1 MTDALFLSNSLA
13 DLAARIKAE
22 HEATAIAMRRGVE
35 HAMAAGDLLLEA
47 KAQLKHGEWLP
58 WLAAHCH
65 IPERTARL
73 YMRLALNRAELDHQI
88 GNVADLTVRGAV
100 ALLASPR
107 RNIPDGADDNSKEF
121 DDQENGDGDGDEEN
135 TIADPAVIEDSIM
148 YGLRRAAENFRAYH
162 KVAKASALD
171 REAAERINTAIE
183 RMIQKLRSLQTVLAK
198 KGPAS

>member
-47 KAQLKHGEWLP
+47 KAQLKHGAWLP

-73 YMRLALNRAELDHQI
+73 YMRLALTGRKLHHQI

-107 RNIPDGADDNSKEF
+107 RNIPDGADDNSK
-121 DDQENGDGDGDEEN
+121 NL
-135 TIADPAVIEDSIM
+135 TI
-148 YGLRRAAENFRAYH
+148 RRTGTGTGTR
-162 KVAKASALD
+162 KTQSP
-171 REAAERINTAIE
+171 TP
-183 RMIQKLRSLQTVLAK
+183 Q
-198 KGPAS
+198 